1 MFTSH
6 GKETV
11 SREVYRR
18 PVYVLICMFDS
29 MHGKNPKLKP
39 DQTSGI
45 LHIPGFKAGALL
57 CLQPVNLL
65 FFSPLCWL
73 SASPPPVGECREGVG
88 TIITI
93 KRRRALLEP
102 ISLVWKRVVC
112 SEEIMVLMLA
122 QI

>member
-1 MFTSH
+1 M
-6 GKETV
+6 
-11 SREVYRR
+11 
-18 PVYVLICMFDS
+18 CMFDTT
-29 MHGKNPKLKP
+29 HGKNPKLKP

-57 CLQPVNLL
+57 RLQPVNLL

-73 SASPPPVGECREGVG
+73 SASPPPVTPCREGVG

-93 KRRRALLEP
+93 KRRRAPLEP
-102 ISLVWKRVVC
+102 IRLVWKQVVC
-112 SEEIMVLMLA
+112 WEEIMVLMLA